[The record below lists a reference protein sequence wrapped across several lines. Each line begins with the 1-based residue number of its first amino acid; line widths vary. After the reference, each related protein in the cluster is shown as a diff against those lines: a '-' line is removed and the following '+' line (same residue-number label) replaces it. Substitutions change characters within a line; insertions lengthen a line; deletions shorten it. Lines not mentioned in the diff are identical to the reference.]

1 MTKNVR
7 IGLLVLVVLCGGSV
21 VFASQTVFEGSS
33 PTCSFVNYL
42 HVGGGEAFIEDE
54 MAILLDVSYGF
65 RLSPSLSLGA
75 FIAVNPLSNFA
86 HADLGLS
93 IANTDA
99 AYAMMSG
106 MEMLFTFSPDSLV
119 HPIMRLA
126 VGGISVGYLEDVDGK
141 EGYDVAF
148 SHRSAFASV
157 SAGLELNITTYMQL
171 ALRGGWRFA
180 ANEEVM
186 GIAQYGLS
194 GPEISLYARMVWET
208 AINKQ

>member
-33 PTCSFVNYL
+33 PPTCSFVNYL
-42 HVGGGEAFIEDE
+42 HVGGGGEAFIEDE

-119 HPIMRLA
+119 HPPSCAWQLEGSQLGILRMLTVRR
-126 VGGISVGYLEDVDGK
+126 GGMMSHSPIDLLLLPYL
-141 EGYDVAF
+141 
-148 SHRSAFASV
+148 
-157 SAGLELNITTYMQL
+157 L
-171 ALRGGWRFA
+171 AL
-180 ANEEVM
+180 
-186 GIAQYGLS
+186 S
-194 GPEISLYARMVWET
+194 
-208 AINKQ
+208 

>member
-1 MTKNVR
+1 MW
-7 IGLLVLVVLCGGSV
+7 
-21 VFASQTVFEGSS
+21 E
-33 PTCSFVNYL
+33 
-42 HVGGGEAFIEDE
+42 GGEAFIEDE

-141 EGYDVAF
+141 EGMM
-148 SHRSAFASV
+148 SHSPID
-157 SAGLELNITTYMQL
+157 LLLLPYLL
-171 ALRGGWRFA
+171 AL
-180 ANEEVM
+180 
-186 GIAQYGLS
+186 S
-194 GPEISLYARMVWET
+194 
-208 AINKQ
+208 